1 MHMQQ
6 ALDRLPVKP
15 VWPAS
20 PAVKP
25 SQISKPTRTQADH
38 QPSPDWPPKQS
49 RPSPA
54 SRKTSSPAKGTL
66 HYTPQTN
73 STASHNHHH
82 AAHTPPAST
91 RRPSPIELSH
101 RNPRADTIEQE
112 LYGLKSSGHHG
123 VQQWRARQPYKSFK
137 SQYGPSY
144 NIPKVKLGQYTP
156 GALLRMGPIGAA
168 FGASAGIFAIF
179 FFDGIPRVQ
188 TDILQKVPFIGSF
201 YHNEIAPEDNP
212 F

>member
-1 MHMQQ
+1 MQPT
-6 ALDRLPVKP
+6 LP
-15 VWPAS
+15 
-20 PAVKP
+20 
-25 SQISKPTRTQADH
+25 QQDM
-38 QPSPDWPPKQS
+38 
-49 RPSPA
+49 
-54 SRKTSSPAKGTL
+54 
-66 HYTPQTN
+66 
-73 STASHNHHH
+73 
-82 AAHTPPAST
+82 
-91 RRPSPIELSH
+91 
-101 RNPRADTIEQE
+101 
-112 LYGLKSSGHHG
+112 YGLKSSGHHG

-144 NIPKVKLGQYTP
+144 QIPKLKLGQYTP